1 MRHVRMLGLCLL
13 AAFALSA
20 MAASSAMAVKNPDHS
35 LTIFKNCPVNGFGV
49 GTLGLRPDA
58 LCTFGDTEPQEG
70 GQFTVGPITVP
81 LTKQIILQYGIAFGI
96 AQEEKEREEQ
106 GIFEQ
111 ELIYVP
117 PQNGVE
123 AITPTPEP
131 VPGTPIANITTAEQ
145 EELKWPEGLKA
156 SYAAAQ
162 KKGQVNKVFETIE
175 QAGFIFTSVQQIL
188 TGEHPGVI
196 APVKIK
202 GENAWLSK
210 LGDVCYIGSE
220 QEPIVQHLTSGKSTS
235 PLTGVTIE
243 GTRGEIEVI
252 RKGNEIIEGHSNL
265 VDNTYP
271 VPGAVCTGPY
281 SAAISATLNKV
292 FGLPAVAGASITELK
307 GYLYLTTKEFGE
319 KGGA

>member
-1 MRHVRMLGLCLL
+1 M
-13 AAFALSA
+13 
-20 MAASSAMAVKNPDHS
+20 
-35 LTIFKNCPVNGFGV
+35 
-49 GTLGLRPDA
+49 
-58 LCTFGDTEPQEG
+58 
-70 GQFTVGPITVP
+70 
-81 LTKQIILQYGIAFGI
+81 
-96 AQEEKEREEQ
+96 
-106 GIFEQ
+106 
-111 ELIYVP
+111 
-117 PQNGVE
+117 
-123 AITPTPEP
+123 
-131 VPGTPIANITTAEQ
+131 
-145 EELKWPEGLKA
+145 
-156 SYAAAQ
+156 
-162 KKGQVNKVFETIE
+162 FETIE